1 MNNIAFSCLH
11 QVKKPKRTK
20 GQSTAD
26 EARPLA
32 PEINSRSGSKL
43 TFQNLIFHY
52 EKKKNPPEILLT
64 NLTVSSNILIIF
76 KGIYYNKLKV

>member
-32 PEINSRSGSKL
+32 PEINSRSDYSICKNCRKKSAFKKTSGGNTLMKL
-43 TFQNLIFHY
+43 MRMGRRFGKTET
-52 EKKKNPPEILLT
+52 EKKMRRAE
-64 NLTVSSNILIIF
+64 
-76 KGIYYNKLKV
+76 